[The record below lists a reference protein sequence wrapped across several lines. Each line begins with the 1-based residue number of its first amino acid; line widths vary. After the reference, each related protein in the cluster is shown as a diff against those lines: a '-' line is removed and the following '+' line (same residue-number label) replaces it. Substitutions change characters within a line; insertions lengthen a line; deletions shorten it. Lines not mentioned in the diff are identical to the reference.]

1 MNDKNID
8 FYNKLGVEPFQKL
21 SKVGGFD
28 SWVDLEIV
36 YPFIDH
42 ASSIMELGAGYGRC
56 LDFFLK
62 KGFKGKLIAI
72 EKAKSYLDHLNKVY
86 AGKVEVLD
94 ADIKK
99 LALDQKVD
107 VILWMFSGII
117 DFSPEEQVACIKNLS
132 KFLNPN
138 GKLVVDVPRLGF
150 KTYAD
155 HEDNQRLKFDSE
167 YGLLECYIPSIED
180 MSRYMS
186 EAGFSNFIRKD
197 YMTATEKA
205 RTVYILEKKN

>member
-36 YPFIDH
+36 YPFIDT
-42 ASSIMELGAGYGRC
+42 ATSIMELGAGYGRC
-56 LDFFLK
+56 LDFFLA
-62 KGFKGKLIAI
+62 KGFTGKLIAI
-72 EKAKSYLDHLNKVY
+72 EKAKPYLDHLNKFY
-86 AGKVEVLD
+86 TGKVEVHD

-99 LALDQKVD
+99 LAFNHKVD

-117 DFSPEEQVACIKNLS
+117 DFSREEQLECLKNLS
-132 KFLNPN
+132 RFLNKK
-138 GKLVVDVPRLGF
+138 GQLVLDVPRLGF

-155 HEDNQRLKFDSE
+155 HQDNQRLKFDSE

-180 MSRYMS
+180 VTFYMK

-197 YMTATEKA
+197 YMTATQKA
-205 RTVYILEKKN
+205 RSMYILEKKD